1 MTLIMM
7 TMMMQGMMM
16 IGDNLDANADK
27 DDSGDDCDGDLCF
40 IFSTKVCR
48 LDLQSRWEACFL
60 ILVNETA
67 RFVSSFS

>member
-1 MTLIMM
+1 MTDLADD
-7 TMMMQGMMM
+7 TDHCDDDAGDDW
-16 IGDNLDANADK
+16 DNL
-27 DDSGDDCDGDLCF
+27 DDCDGDLCF